1 MLFFSGATIPYELF
15 PKGLQMVADI
25 MPLGIGIDL
34 MKAASMGSD
43 MSGSMGNIIILA
55 SIAVICSIAAVKT
68 FRWE

>member
-43 MSGSMGNIIILA
+43 MSGIMMNTIILA
-55 SIAVICSIAAVKT
+55 AIAVICSIAAVKT